1 MRKCWVL
8 LILLAAPVWAD
19 GHGSAG
25 KALADIEALYAKWRT
40 AVESSDIAGYVG
52 VLDPEVRL
60 LPPGGPAI
68 DGADRYGEFLKPVF
82 ATATYDITVDVAPE
96 ILVWG
101 DTAIV
106 QYDYTID
113 LNRKDPNVGVDEP
126 GALTAS
132 RTSARYFDVVRKRPD
147 GQWRVWRHSWQEKAP
162 ASD

>member
-1 MRKCWVL
+1 MRRLC
-8 LILLAAPVWAD
+8 ILLAFIAAPAWAD
-19 GHGSAG
+19 GHGNAVQE
-25 KALADIEALYAKWRT
+25 IEALYAKWRT

-68 DGADRYGEFLKPVF
+68 DGAANYGDFLKPVF
-82 ATATYDITVDVAPE
+82 AAATYDITVDVTPE

-113 LNRKDPNVGVDEP
+113 LNRKDPDVGVDEP

-132 RTSARYFDVVRKRPD
+132 RTSARYFDVVRKRAD
-147 GQWRVWRHSWQEKAP
+147 GTWRVWRHSWQEKALP
-162 ASD
+162 AD